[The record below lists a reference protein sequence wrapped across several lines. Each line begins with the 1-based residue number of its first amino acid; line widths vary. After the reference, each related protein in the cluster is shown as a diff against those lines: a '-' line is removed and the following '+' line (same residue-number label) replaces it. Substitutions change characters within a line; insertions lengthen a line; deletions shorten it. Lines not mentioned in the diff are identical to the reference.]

1 MYRRLVFVIG
11 LLMSLGAA
19 AQVINGPQLDAYFKV
34 LAEHDKFMGNVLI
47 SNNGK
52 NIYQYQ
58 AGKADIQ
65 TQTKLTDSSR
75 FRIGS
80 VSKTYTAV
88 LILKA
93 VEEKKLSLEQ
103 TIDKYFPN
111 LTNARKITIRQ
122 LLNHHSG
129 IKNFTNADDFGEWAM
144 QARTGDEL
152 LARIAAG
159 GSDFE
164 PGTKGEYSNS
174 NYVLLSLV
182 LQQLYQKSYDNI
194 LKEKIIIPLGLKN
207 TGSGPAAATGTLNAN
222 GYIYKTGWELK
233 NLTPLSIPLGA
244 GAIVSTAADLSV
256 FIQALFNG
264 RIINTQSLEA
274 MKTETDGYGLGL
286 FKQTIQGA
294 IAYTHSGVIDGFYS
308 FFYYFPESRLVYVF
322 TANGRNYDL
331 GKINETVFRAIFQ
344 QPFDIPSFNAY
355 KVTNAMLKV
364 YEGEYTSE
372 QAPLVITISSKND
385 QLLAH
390 PVGQQVFTMEAVSE
404 HNFTHEATGVSL
416 EFKPAEKQMILKQGS
431 QTLLFTRK

>member
-1 MYRRLVFVIG
+1 MYRLLISAAFLLSSVICP
-11 LLMSLGAA
+11 
-19 AQVINGPQLDAYFKV
+19 AQEINRPQLDAYFKT
-34 LAEHDKFMGNVLI
+34 LAGSDKFMGNVLI
-47 SNNGK
+47 SANGK

-58 AGKADIQ
+58 AGKADIH

-75 FRIGS
+75 FRVGS

-93 VEEKKLSLEQ
+93 AEEKKLSLEQ

-111 LTNARKITIRQ
+111 LVNARKITIRQ

-144 QARTGDEL
+144 QDRTGDEL
-152 LARIAAG
+152 LTRIAAG

-182 LQQLYQKSYDNI
+182 LQQLYKKPYDDI
-194 LKEKIIIPLGLKN
+194 LKEKIITPLGLNN
-207 TGSGPAAATGTLNAN
+207 TGSGSTAAAGKLNAN
-222 GYIYKTGWELK
+222 GYIYETGWKLK

-244 GAIVSTAADLSV
+244 GAIVTTAADLSV

-264 RIINTQSLEA
+264 RIINMQSLEA

-308 FFYYFPESRLVYVF
+308 FFYYFPASKQVYVF

-331 GKINETVFRAIFQ
+331 GKINETVFKAMFH

-355 KVTNAMLKV
+355 KVTDAMLKV

-372 QAPLVITISSKND
+372 QTPLVIAISSKDN

-390 PVGQQVFTMEAVSE
+390 PREQQVFTMEAVSE

-431 QTLLFTRK
+431 QTLLFTRR

>member
-19 AQVINGPQLDAYFKV
+19 AQVINGPQLDTYFKV
-34 LAEHDKFMGNVLI
+34 LAENDKFMGNVLI
-47 SNNGK
+47 SSNGK
-52 NIYQYQ
+52 NMYQYQ
-58 AGKADIQ
+58 AGKADIE

-111 LTNARKITIRQ
+111 LPNARKITIRQ

-182 LQQLYQKSYDNI
+182 LQQLYQKPYDNI

-207 TGSGPAAATGTLNAN
+207 TGSGPPAAS
-222 GYIYKTGWELK
+222 W
-233 NLTPLSIPLGA
+233 P
-244 GAIVSTAADLSV
+244 
-256 FIQALFNG
+256 
-264 RIINTQSLEA
+264 
-274 MKTETDGYGLGL
+274 
-286 FKQTIQGA
+286 
-294 IAYTHSGVIDGFYS
+294 
-308 FFYYFPESRLVYVF
+308 
-322 TANGRNYDL
+322 
-331 GKINETVFRAIFQ
+331 
-344 QPFDIPSFNAY
+344 
-355 KVTNAMLKV
+355 
-364 YEGEYTSE
+364 
-372 QAPLVITISSKND
+372 
-385 QLLAH
+385 
-390 PVGQQVFTMEAVSE
+390 
-404 HNFTHEATGVSL
+404 
-416 EFKPAEKQMILKQGS
+416 
-431 QTLLFTRK
+431 